1 MSGDAQVAEEATS
14 KFGARSKAPWEEQQ
28 SQREKEL
35 ATEEADDKAL
45 LKSMETEGEEAYGG
59 EFLKDTSEEGKKAA
73 EGQFVGSMNQ
83 DEARDA
89 IAGLDEEE
97 ANAVGEEIKA
107 LKGQGEE
114 WIDAKEAMLD
124 ENGDQRYVRFENGG
138 LVISMK
144 MLKKDIDRNR
154 NMAMLK
160 DVPIANRPALM
171 AAWGYF
177 PEEDLS
183 IAQKKSA
190 KEIKELEILNLQAS
204 KLQME
209 ADKLSKELS
218 PEKKL
223 KYEQA
228 MTGFRQA
235 TKDKDWDSATLFASQ
250 MREIGMPLAEFDP
263 VALQAASDAKLLGKH
278 PPLISIA
285 KKYGIMSA
293 SGKPSVLP
301 FYKQQGALSLKLSF
315 LGKDASSGGGTLDLN
330 EKIHTGSKITFGEIL
345 NTNGIETWDKVK
357 GRIDDGAKD
366 PTSKAL
372 AKSMGLETL
381 EGVSREAYLH
391 YAKSKVHDVISRSVW
406 GPAYDEIKQAGLQAR
421 ETIRKEGEDTFR
433 YPPLGEGA
441 TKKTKGGKEFLSFAG
456 EPNVGREPVDPGLG
470 KMAKERVV
478 TDKAEK
484 VAKTVA
490 QKVAQAKKVKTVKR
504 TKLDNEL
511 TDQNWYKTEG
521 GVKSRKNI
529 KLTKAEMYE
538 RAMKEGKEELTAKY
552 LKKVGPKIAKFKTLE
567 EAIKYLKNTEKG
579 RKELEKLS
587 PSFRHF
593 ISQK

>member
-1 MSGDAQVAEEATS
+1 
-14 KFGARSKAPWEEQQ
+14 
-28 SQREKEL
+28 
-35 ATEEADDKAL
+35 
-45 LKSMETEGEEAYGG
+45 
-59 EFLKDTSEEGKKAA
+59 
-73 EGQFVGSMNQ
+73 
-83 DEARDA
+83 
-89 IAGLDEEE
+89 
-97 ANAVGEEIKA
+97 
-107 LKGQGEE
+107 
-114 WIDAKEAMLD
+114 
-124 ENGDQRYVRFENGG
+124 
-138 LVISMK
+138 
-144 MLKKDIDRNR
+144 
-154 NMAMLK
+154 
-160 DVPIANRPALM
+160 
-171 AAWGYF
+171 
-177 PEEDLS
+177 
-183 IAQKKSA
+183 
-190 KEIKELEILNLQAS
+190 
-204 KLQME
+204 
-209 ADKLSKELS
+209 
-218 PEKKL
+218 
-223 KYEQA
+223 
-228 MTGFRQA
+228 
-235 TKDKDWDSATLFASQ
+235 

-278 PPLISIA
+278 PPMISIA

-381 EGVSREAYLH
+381 KGVSREAYLH

-421 ETIRKEGEDTFR
+421 ETFRKEGEDTFR

-456 EPNVGREPVDPGLG
+456 DYDVGRESVDPGLG

-484 VAKTVA
+484 VAKTAA
-490 QKVAQAKKVKTVKR
+490 QKVTKAKKVKASKAKAHEDEITKDNRVKVSGR
-504 TKLDNEL
+504 
-511 TDQNWYKTEG
+511 
-521 GVKSRKNI
+521 KSRQKTN
-529 KLTKAEMYE
+529 AEKKVEY
-538 RAMKEGKEELTAKY
+538 MKEGTKRLDALVKGQMVKGQ
-552 LKKVGPKIAKFKTLE
+552 KKALGGHPKFNSTEA
-567 EAIKYLKNTEKG
+567 AIKYYKNNPKALKKMS
-579 RKELEKLS
+579 LA
-587 PSFRHF
+587 FRHF